1 MRSEKDENHDGVT
14 FSCVKRTEHS
24 FFKNT
29 FFFSFFSI
37 AMKTMEFLFP
47 FLMFFSQRS
56 HD

>member
-29 FFFSFFSI
+29 FFFLFFYCNENNGI
-37 AMKTMEFLFP
+37 FVP
-47 FLMFFSQRS
+47 FFDVFFTKIS
-56 HD
+56 